1 MKVKETIYSV
11 ELTEKE
17 IRTITTALQVVF
29 KDIRDTRKD
38 RIEKGT
44 DDPKEMQR
52 LNKDLDDIRTIRNS
66 FSYLI
71 GVHYMGE
78 DA

>member
-17 IRTITTALQVVF
+17 IRTIATALQVVF

-52 LNKDLDDIRTIRNS
+52 LNKDLDDIRAIRNS
-66 FSYLI
+66 FSDLI

>member
-17 IRTITTALQVVF
+17 IRTIATALQVVF

-66 FSYLI
+66 FSDLI
-71 GVHYMGE
+71 NIHFMGE

>member
-17 IRTITTALQVVF
+17 IRTIATALQVVF

-66 FSYLI
+66 FSDLI